1 MTTRRDFLTSA
12 AGASVGTAFFGGAAA
27 LGQETSKRETV
38 VPAVIATWVFGR
50 KGTVPAAKV
59 LADGGS
65 SLDAVEKGINVVELD
80 PEVDSVGYGGLPN
93 AEGIVELDAM
103 IMHGPTHRA
112 GAVASVRDIA
122 TPISVARKLMEEPR
136 PTLLVGPGARAFAM
150 EKGFQPQDLLTP
162 HAKKKWEDWLR
173 KQKEAPKSHDTIG
186 MVAVDRKG
194 DITVGCS
201 TSGLPFKRPG
211 RVGDSPIIGA
221 GAYCDNDVG
230 GAAATGNGDVM
241 LRYCLTFMA
250 VEFMRQGLSPQ
261 KACEGALHRIV
272 AKNQV
277 TDASIVA
284 LNKQGEFGAAKIG
297 RPDFPYAVWNPK
309 VEELRSIKQSAT

>member
-1 MTTRRDFLTSA
+1 MPTRRDFLTSTA
-12 AGASVGTAFFGGAAA
+12 NASLGTALLGIATAQ
-27 LGQETSKRETV
+27 GQESGKQTATI
-38 VPAVIATWVFGR
+38 PAVIATWVFGR
-50 KGTVPAAKV
+50 KGTVAAGKV
-59 LADGGS
+59 LTEGGN

-80 PEVDSVGYGGLPN
+80 PEIDSVGYGGLPN

-103 IMHGPTHRA
+103 IMHGPAHRA

-136 PTLLVGPGARAFAM
+136 PTLLVGPGARTFAVQ
-150 EKGFQPQDLLTP
+150 KGFQPQDLLTP
-162 HAKKKWEDWLR
+162 HAKKKWEDWLH
-173 KQKEAPKSHDTIG
+173 KQKESPKSHDTIG
-186 MVAVDRKG
+186 MVAVDAKG

-250 VEFMRQGLSPQ
+250 VEFMRQGASPQ

-272 AKNQV
+272 AKNQI
-277 TDASIVA
+277 TDASVVA
-284 LNKQGEFGAAKIG
+284 LNKRGEFGAAKIG
-297 RPDFPYAVWNPK
+297 RPDFPHAVWNLK
-309 VEELRSIKQSAT
+309 TEELRSIKQSAT

>member
-1 MTTRRDFLTSA
+1 MTTRRAFLADA
-12 AGASVGTAFFGGAAA
+12 AQASVTTALLGVSTAI
-27 LGQETSKRETV
+27 GQETVKPEVTT
-38 VPAVIATWVFGR
+38 PAVIATWVFGR
-50 KGTVPAAKV
+50 KGTVAAGKV
-59 LADGGS
+59 LRDGGS

-80 PEVDSVGYGGLPN
+80 PEVDSVGFGGLPN

-112 GAVASVRDIA
+112 GSVASIRDIA
-122 TPISVARKLMEEPR
+122 TPISVARKLMDEPR
-136 PTLLVGPGARAFAM
+136 PTLLVGAGARTFAVQ
-150 EKGFQPQDLLTP
+150 KGFQPQDLLTP
-162 HAKKKWEDWLR
+162 HAKKKWEEWLH
-173 KQKEAPKSHDTIG
+173 KQKEAPPSHDTIG
-186 MVAVDRKG
+186 MVAVDSKG

-241 LRYCLTFMA
+241 LRYCLTFLA
-250 VEFMRQGLSPQ
+250 VELMRQGLSPQ

-272 AKNQV
+272 AKHQI
-277 TDASIVA
+277 TDAAIVA
-284 LNKQGEFGAAKIG
+284 LNKRGEFGASKIG
-297 RPDFPYAVWNPK
+297 RPDFPHAVWNLK
-309 VEELRSIKQSAT
+309 TEELRNLKQSAT